1 MGIAAAEKESTGSLH
16 DSANNDNAAVNLE
29 TAPVHAVPV
38 VPAGTTER
46 RILTKIDLHVV
57 PFLCIMY
64 LLAFLG
70 MFARASSDFFNIKE
84 KKKKDRTRF
93 AN

>member
-1 MGIAAAEKESTGSLH
+1 MGVAVANEKTSSGSLN
-16 DSANNDNAAVNLE
+16 DSFNDNAAALE
-29 TAPVHAVPV
+29 AAPAVHEVPV
-38 VPAGTTER
+38 PEGTTER

-70 MFARASSDFFNIKE
+70 NSSHAS
-84 KKKKDRTRF
+84 RHTLWL
-93 AN
+93 